1 MAVICKSFTI
11 FTVYLGGLAYVPI
24 CHCIICYRMIKELIV
39 RDFFSFRGEHTI
51 ELNPGVNI
59 LVGINGSGKTSF
71 LNAITLLYEGIAG
84 NGLSALFRRWGSYKS
99 IVNACGE
106 ETPECFSLTYVFD
119 ADVLRKLVPVSP
131 FKNDVYYRITVF
143 PIGDGTNYSLCETLY
158 SEDNKGKKK
167 TFSYLE
173 FRNGVGQ
180 ISVRTNS
187 GIEVERYDNGI
198 LSAQELVLRQITD
211 PQRYLP
217 SFVVRE
223 AINAIAGY
231 SKFNFDKVRQ
241 PAEATDMKRLMSTG
255 ENLSQLLSNLNNNY
269 SLHYEKI
276 KGCLSDINPNFS
288 DIGYNFFGS
297 RLYLSLR
304 EKNLSHAIDA
314 LHVSEG
320 TLKYMLLLSIFYNP
334 ERGAL
339 INVDEPES
347 CLHPD
352 MIRSVAKMMKNA
364 AKTSQIIVAT
374 HSALLLNS
382 FELDDILV
390 FEKNNS
396 NETQIVRYSEEDFE
410 DYEGEILPGQLW
422 LNGEIGGKRW

>member
-1 MAVICKSFTI
+1 
-11 FTVYLGGLAYVPI
+11 
-24 CHCIICYRMIKELIV
+24 MIKELII
-39 RDFFSFRGEHTI
+39 RDFFSFKGEHKI
-51 ELNPGVNI
+51 ELNKGVNI

-84 NGLSALFRRWGSYKS
+84 GGLAPLFRQWGTYNA

-106 ETPECFSLTYVFD
+106 QKPDCFSITYVFG
-119 ADVLRKLVPVSP
+119 AAALAKLVPVSP
-131 FKNDVYYRITVF
+131 FKKDVYYKITVF
-143 PIGDGTNYSLCETLY
+143 PVGDGTSYSLCETLF
-158 SEDNKGKKK
+158 SDDSKGKRKK
-167 TFSYLE
+167 FSYLE
-173 FRNGVGQ
+173 FRNGIGQ
-180 ISVRTNS
+180 ISVRTEN
-187 GIEVERYDNGI
+187 GIDVERYADGM
-198 LSAQELVLRQITD
+198 LSAQELALRQITD

-241 PAEATDMKRLMSTG
+241 PAEANDIKRLMSTG
-255 ENLSQLLSNLNNNY
+255 ENLSQLLNTLNNNY
-269 SLHYEKI
+269 TFQYEKI
-276 KGCLSDINPNFS
+276 RECLKDINPNFTG
-288 DIGYNFFGS
+288 IGYNVFGS

-314 LHVSEG
+314 LHISEG

-334 ERGAL
+334 NRGAL
-339 INVDEPES
+339 IDIDEPES

-352 MIRSVAKMMKNA
+352 MIRSVAKMMKSA
-364 AKTSQIIVAT
+364 AQSSQIIVAT
-374 HSALLLNS
+374 HSALLLNA

-390 FEKNNS
+390 FEKNDR
-396 NETQIVRYSEEDFE
+396 NETQVIRYSEDDFG
-410 DYEGEILPGQLW
+410 DREGDLLPGQLW